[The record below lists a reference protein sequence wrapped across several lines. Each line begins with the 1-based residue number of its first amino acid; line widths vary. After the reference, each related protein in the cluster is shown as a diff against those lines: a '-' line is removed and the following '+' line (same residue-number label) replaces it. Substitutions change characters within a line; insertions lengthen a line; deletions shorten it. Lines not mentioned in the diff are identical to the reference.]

1 MPDSGGEE
9 LARRGGGVESVPF
22 VEPEVE
28 GVGFGELRRAYG
40 LEFDVVVGE
49 FGGIAVPYLREVLV
63 GVAGA

>member
-9 LARRGGGVESVPF
+9 LARWSGGVESVPF

-28 GVGFGELRRAYG
+28 GVGFGELGRAYG

-49 FGGIAVPYLREVLV
+49 FGGIAFPYLRQVLV
-63 GVAGA
+63 GVAGS

>member
-28 GVGFGELRRAYG
+28 GVGFGELRQAYG
-40 LEFDVVVGE
+40 LEFDVVG
-49 FGGIAVPYLREVLV
+49 
-63 GVAGA
+63 